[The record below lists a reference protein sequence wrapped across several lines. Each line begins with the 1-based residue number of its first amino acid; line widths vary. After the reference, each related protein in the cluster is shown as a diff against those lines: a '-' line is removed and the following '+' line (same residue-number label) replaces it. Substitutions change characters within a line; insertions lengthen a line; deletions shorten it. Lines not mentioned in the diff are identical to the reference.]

1 MNTHRYGR
9 AFNHYS
15 GLPYGVNPNRIALA
29 SNELRGLLT
38 NGEIPHEV
46 FNEEEYRV
54 RENYL
59 NQRWYRTYHVRKDL
73 FPGTSLPNAAVEFRS
88 ITTQLKNALVADGNR
103 IRYIDR
109 INLLISQLTDVKSQ
123 VYPLMILWYVYFI
136 IN

>member
-9 AFNHYS
+9 VFNHYS
-15 GLPYGVNPNRIALA
+15 GLPYGVNPNRITLA

-38 NGEIPHEV
+38 NGEIPHEFFDEGSHQV
-46 FNEEEYRV
+46 H
-54 RENYL
+54 ENYL

-88 ITTQLKNALVADGNR
+88 ITTQLKNALVANGNR

-123 VYPLMILWYVYFI
+123 VYPLMILWYVYYYH
-136 IN
+136 